1 LRSGSVS
8 EGPRSP
14 PYAATARNTRKA
26 PSRARSFWN
35 WVMSIIRA
43 IWSVSFQNEWMKNA
57 LKNRNTAIIRALR
70 LIQMPAA
77 RHWRVGRSQGE
88 VDRQ

>member
-1 LRSGSVS
+1 
-8 EGPRSP
+8 
-14 PYAATARNTRKA
+14 
-26 PSRARSFWN
+26 
-35 WVMSIIRA
+35 MSIIRA